1 VPLPLAHGLFI
12 SLDRAPLRL
21 LCAETQRSKNAP
33 NLRLSELDAIHP
45 LDERADALERP

>member
-1 VPLPLAHGLFI
+1 VPLPLANDFFI

-21 LCAETQRSKNAP
+21 LCAETKRSKNAP

-45 LDERADALERP
+45 LDERVDALERP